1 MGEDETKMTHRIPV
15 AIIGA
20 GPFGLSAGAHLR
32 ELGSR
37 VFGKPMQ
44 TWRES
49 MPDGMLLRSAWEETS
64 LSAPDGRGSLS
75 EWAEANTQP
84 RVEPIPLEL
93 FLRYSDW
100 FTQQFVGDHDDAEI
114 AKIEDSEGGT
124 FRLTTSR
131 GDTFDADRVVL
142 AVGVMP
148 FQHVPDELR
157 DLVGSGVELATRT
170 HELET
175 LRDQE
180 VAVVGGGQSAL
191 ETAGL
196 AAQAGANVELI
207 TRSEVHWFADHE
219 PHKPRGPLSRRLYRL
234 AYPAVGYGPPP
245 LNRLVLH
252 PDLYAHLPASVRT
265 RLTKR
270 LLRPGGS
277 PWLRELVDG
286 RVKMREGVRIREV
299 DRSNGRLKL
308 RLDDGSQTHADR
320 VLVAAGYR
328 FSLDSLS
335 FLSPGLRSRI
345 ATKDGWPTLDRYF
358 RSVSEP
364 RVFFIGYA
372 AEGRFGPISRYVL
385 GTEFTANRVRECL
398 D

>member
-1 MGEDETKMTHRIPV
+1 MKTRMTDRFLWRSSAPARSACRWGRICASPE
-15 AIIGA
+15 A
-20 GPFGLSAGAHLR
+20 G
-32 ELGSR
+32 

-49 MPDGMLLRSAWEETS
+49 MPPGMLLRSAWDETS
-64 LSAPDGRGSLS
+64 LSAPGGRGSIG
-75 EWAEANTQP
+75 EWSRASGEP
-84 RVEPIPLEL
+84 RVEPIPLEAL
-93 FLRYSDW
+93 PALQRLVPE
-100 FTQQFVGDHDDAEI
+100 QFVGELDAAEV
-114 AKIEDSEGGT
+114 AKIE
-124 FRLTTSR
+124 TSGR
-131 GDTFDADRVVL
+131 WNLPIARRAAATRSTRIAFVL

-157 DLVGSGVELATRT
+157 DVVGPVSTSPRRTPNSRRCATKT
-170 HELET
+170 SP
-175 LRDQE
+175 
-180 VAVVGGGQSAL
+180 VVGGGQSAL

-196 AAQAGANVELI
+196 AAQAGA
-207 TRSEVHWFADHE
+207 RGRADHALRGALVRR
-219 PHKPRGPLSRRLYRL
+219 PRAAQAARASSAERLYRL

-252 PDLYAHLPASVRT
+252 PDLYAQLPASVRT

-286 RVKMREGVRIREV
+286 RVKMREGARIREV

-308 RLDDGSQTHADR
+308 RLDDGSQTHADH

-345 ATKDGWPTLDRYF
+345 ATKDGWPALDRYF

-364 RVFFIGYA
+364 RVFFVGYA